1 MTSTDSAQSM
11 TWRKRLVLFALG
23 LALAL
28 GQAPFDLSFIYFL
41 ILPFI
46 AWIFRA
52 VPTAKVGFGVGWWLG
67 FGYFALTLNWIVE
80 PFLVDMALTGWMAPF
95 ALIGMSG
102 GLALFWAVAYGA
114 TARLMPEGASRLVV
128 LAVLWTLAE
137 FARAN
142 VLTGFP
148 WGHLSYGLI
157 DLPLAQMA
165 AWVGIHGTGLF
176 LVFACF
182 LPAIFAPRIWDG
194 AFWMAVLLIIASV
207 MGLWRASGDF
217 NPNTSN
223 TVVRLIQPNAAQHLK
238 WDPDMVGV
246 FYNRQIGYTKAKTPV
261 RPDIVIWPETAIP
274 YVLKDSLPVLQAI
287 ANASGPDTSVVA
299 GIVRREDEAPR
310 NSLVYLDPVGGVNAV
325 FDKQHL
331 VPFGE
336 YFPLARV
343 ANAVGLSSLTGLAG
357 RFKAGTGSRV
367 IAGRNVPDFAALICY
382 EAIFPQYSQADG
394 KRPEWIV
401 HITNDAWFGQFS
413 GPYQHLAQARMRAI
427 EAGLPVARSANTGV
441 SAMIDPFG
449 RIVESLDLGTA
460 GYLDQTLPAPL
471 ARTLYSKLGEWL
483 WMIFAL
489 GLFIAAFK
497 PFLRAPHQPK

>member
-28 GQAPFDLSFIYFL
+28 GQAPFGLSFIYFL

-52 VPTAKVGFGVGWWLG
+52 VPTAKVGFGMGWWFG

-80 PFLVDMALTGWMAPF
+80 PFLVDVALTGWIAPF

-114 TARLMPEGASRLVV
+114 TARLMPEGASRLIV

-194 AFWMAVLLIIASV
+194 AFWMAVSLVTMSGLGLL
-207 MGLWRASGDF
+207 RASADVEQ
-217 NPNTSN
+217 NKSN
-223 TVVRLIQPNAAQHLK
+223 TVVRLVQPNAAQHLK
-238 WDPDMVGV
+238 WDPDMVGSSS
-246 FYNRQIGYTKAKTPV
+246 NR
-261 RPDIVIWPETAIP
+261 
-274 YVLKDSLPVLQAI
+274 
-287 ANASGPDTSVVA
+287 
-299 GIVRREDEAPR
+299 
-310 NSLVYLDPVGGVNAV
+310 
-325 FDKQHL
+325 
-331 VPFGE
+331 
-336 YFPLARV
+336 
-343 ANAVGLSSLTGLAG
+343 
-357 RFKAGTGSRV
+357 
-367 IAGRNVPDFAALICY
+367 
-382 EAIFPQYSQADG
+382 
-394 KRPEWIV
+394 
-401 HITNDAWFGQFS
+401 
-413 GPYQHLAQARMRAI
+413 
-427 EAGLPVARSANTGV
+427 
-441 SAMIDPFG
+441 
-449 RIVESLDLGTA
+449 
-460 GYLDQTLPAPL
+460 
-471 ARTLYSKLGEWL
+471 
-483 WMIFAL
+483 
-489 GLFIAAFK
+489 
-497 PFLRAPHQPK
+497 

>member
-28 GQAPFDLSFIYFL
+28 GQAPFGLSFIYFL

-52 VPTAKVGFGVGWWLG
+52 VPTAKVGFGMGWWFG

-80 PFLVDMALTGWMAPF
+80 PFLVDVALTGWIAPF

-114 TARLMPEGASRLVV
+114 TARLMPEGASRLIV

-194 AFWMAVLLIIASV
+194 AFWMAVSLVTMSGLGLL
-207 MGLWRASGDF
+207 RASADVEQ
-217 NPNTSN
+217 NKSN
-223 TVVRLIQPNAAQHLK
+223 TVVRLVQPNAAQHLK

-246 FYNRQIGYTKAKTPV
+246 FYNRQIGYTKAKTIV

-287 ANASGPDTSVVA
+287 ANASGPTTSVIA
-299 GIVRREDEAPR
+299 GIVRREGGAPR
-310 NSLVYLDPVGGVNAV
+310 NSMIYLDPVGGLNAV

-336 YFPLARV
+336 YFPFASV
-343 ANAVGLSSLTGLAG
+343 ANSMGLSSLTGLAG
-357 RFKAGTGSRV
+357 RFKSGDGPRV
-367 IAGRNVPDFAALICY
+367 ISGRNVPDFA
-382 EAIFPQYSQADG
+382 S
-394 KRPEWIV
+394 PEWIV

-427 EAGLPVARSANTGV
+427 ETGLPVARSANTGV
-441 SAMIDPFG
+441 SAMIDPYG
-449 RIVESLDLGTA
+449 RIMERLELGTA
-460 GYLDQTLPAPL
+460 GYLDQKLPAPL
-471 ARTLYSKLGEWL
+471 ENTLYSRIGEWL
-483 WMIFAL
+483 WMIMAL
-489 GLFIAAFK
+489 CLFIAALK
-497 PFLRAPHQPK
+497 PFLRDRSLLN